1 MTKLAKMLR
10 EGAAAAEIAG
20 FLDGLDDDARVAE
33 LYTLGLSDQKRLWAA
48 CAGNAPLSMES
59 FVPEPD
65 RRTIYRGRNSL
76 IAFQRFEKHFYRAS
90 DGSAAFGLNE
100 NSGIVNW
107 FAGPGYFSLFVEDG
121 LIVFDYTKV
130 PSLQLPDW
138 PKVEINERGFG
149 PRVVYGHMQ
158 DYNRRVSERVV
169 IGQARKGGKVI
180 GAYYVISRV
189 DR

>member
-1 MTKLAKMLR
+1 MTKLANMLR
-10 EGAAAAEIAG
+10 EGAAAHEIAAL
-20 FLDGLDDDARVAE
+20 LDGLDDEARVAE

-48 CAGNAPLSMES
+48 CAGSAPLSLEA
-59 FVPEPD
+59 FVPEPG

-76 IAFQRFEKHFYRAS
+76 IAFQRFEKHFWRPA
-90 DGSAAFGLNE
+90 DEGEAFGYNH
-100 NSGIVNW
+100 NPGIVGW
-107 FAGPGYFSLFVEDG
+107 FAGPGYFTFFAEDG

-130 PSLQLPDW
+130 PARQLPDW
-138 PKVEINERGFG
+138 PKVEINEKGFG
-149 PRVVYGHMQ
+149 PRVVYGHMK

-169 IGQARKGGKVI
+169 IGEARKKGKAI